1 MKLLS
6 MFVNNLACLPL
17 VCGDCDI
24 VYGLLAT
31 CCLVLCCLPNS
42 LLYCCEGQSSESAIS
57 NTLPLLF
64 FTCKTGHVSQNLK
77 ALLNRLAS
85 HCFNGW
91 EQEMNNEINIDD
103 QYFHWISTWKDIGT
117 KPAASAKENK
127 IKGWKTQQVHN
138 RHRKFY
144 FLIDEKLF
152 CQPPF
157 IYNTLKS

>member
-1 MKLLS
+1 MFTPGLEIVTSWMVYLLLVAWY
-6 MFVNNLACLPL
+6 FVAFQTAYYIVERVKVLKVPFQVTALSIPCLS
-17 VCGDCDI
+17 
-24 VYGLLAT
+24 Y
-31 CCLVLCCLPNS
+31 S
-42 LLYCCEGQSSESAIS
+42 
-57 NTLPLLF
+57 